1 MAPLRSRNNPMF
13 SVLQKSRNLVG
24 ALLLSAAS
32 LSFAQDKPHPIADDV
47 NFSTTSG
54 EQVVLPSDPS
64 PNMVWHKSLDAD
76 VSLRHVG
83 TR

>member
-1 MAPLRSRNNPMF
+1 MF
-13 SVLQKSRNLVG
+13 SVLQNYRNLVG
-24 ALLLSAAS
+24 ALLLSVAS
-32 LSFAQDKPHPIADDV
+32 LSFAQDKPHGLAEDV

-76 VSLRHVG
+76 VSLRHIG